1 MASDSKD
8 VMPAEK
14 YAFWYEGKPW
24 KGAAERGIKEGDL
37 RDGGSLAERASHVA
51 YWHQWPD
58 EYDLVI
64 QKWDEFL
71 SA

>member
-1 MASDSKD
+1 MDPKR
-8 VMPAEK
+8 

-24 KGAAERGIKEGDL
+24 SLPPERGIKEGDL
-37 RDGGSLAERASHVA
+37 RDGGSLATRAAHVA

-58 EYDLVI
+58 EYDYLM